1 MKRPIDGKVDED
13 SSPEAALNIRGKAGS
28 GYRLSSLSCS
38 LARWWSDFSLE
49 QRFTLVTALVV
60 VFAMAVLGY
69 WIERRVRA
77 SWTQSM
83 AEVAATYVEAVVAP
97 YLRELESGGP
107 LSDLAKGDLVRL
119 TTGTSLG
126 SKVKVIKVWA
136 TNGEL
141 LFSTA
146 GPSAAE
152 QISTPRLARLL
163 SGEVLAS
170 IDSHPAPNT
179 KERDT
184 VEVYAPVYDR
194 ASPPAV
200 VAIAEFYNTTDLLN
214 REIEQLKFALWLLI
228 ANVGLI
234 VGVTLFALIRS
245 ASRTI
250 AHQQGLLEHAVVRAS
265 GLARRNQKL
274 RQVADR
280 ARIRA
285 AVTNEEYL
293 SRIGADLHDGPI
305 QMLSL
310 MMLRLPA
317 PSEDRVLED
326 LREQFTPLIA
336 QTLGEL
342 RNLSAGLVLP
352 DIRDLGPLATIE
364 AAISYHEKTTGTA
377 VKRHLGI
384 LPPEMP
390 EAIRI
395 CTFRVIQEALMNS
408 YKHAEGQG
416 QSVQAD
422 FAGGYL
428 RIIVADQGRGGPA
441 LLVGA
446 GLGLRGMRTRVT
458 ALRGSMSISRGDAG
472 GFRLQV
478 RLPVRIRSLSALIGQ
493 DGVS

>member
-1 MKRPIDGKVDED
+1 M
-13 SSPEAALNIRGKAGS
+13 
-28 GYRLSSLSCS
+28 
-38 LARWWSDFSLE
+38 
-49 QRFTLVTALVV
+49 
-60 VFAMAVLGY
+60 
-69 WIERRVRA
+69 
-77 SWTQSM
+77 
-83 AEVAATYVEAVVAP
+83 VA
-97 YLRELESGGP
+97 
-107 LSDLAKGDLVRL
+107 DCD
-119 TTGTSLG
+119 
-126 SKVKVIKVWA
+126 
-136 TNGEL
+136 
-141 LFSTA
+141 
-146 GPSAAE
+146 
-152 QISTPRLARLL
+152 
-163 SGEVLAS
+163 
-170 IDSHPAPNT
+170 
-179 KERDT
+179 
-184 VEVYAPVYDR
+184 
-194 ASPPAV
+194 
-200 VAIAEFYNTTDLLN
+200 
-214 REIEQLKFALWLLI
+214 
-228 ANVGLI
+228 VGLI

-250 AHQQGLLEHAVVRAS
+250 AHQQRQLENAVVRAA

-310 MMLRLPA
+310 MMLRLPP
-317 PSEDRVLED
+317 PSEDRALED
-326 LREQFTPLIA
+326 LREQFTPLIT

-352 DIRDLGPLATIE
+352 DIRDLAPLATIE
-364 AAISYHEKTTGTA
+364 AAVSYHERTTGTA
-377 VKRHLGI
+377 VERHFGI
-384 LPPEMP
+384 LPPELP

-395 CTFRVIQEALMNS
+395 CTFRVIQEALMNA

-428 RIIVADQGRGGPA
+428 TIVVADQGRGGPA

-472 GFRLQV
+472 GFRLRV
-478 RLPVRIRSLSALIGQ
+478 RLPVRVRSLSA
-493 DGVS
+493 